1 MSLLVSGGG
10 ASYGSAAP
18 TLVTSGKG
26 TASTASAVSAQ
37 FVPTGDGIVI
47 AIICIEG
54 SGVTSSSISGVAT
67 SSGTTVGS
75 WTKYSNYTI
84 VGQNGWNVVHEVWW
98 IKGLASGG
106 TIGATATTV
115 ASGFDDATMV
125 LLYVSGCN
133 QTAPFDI
140 NSSLPVNTNF
150 PAASTSR
157 VITGISTNSYNILLI
172 GSVFTNYNNTAING
186 YIDTGWTQAQFVQN
200 TGAVLYMY
208 NFVEYQSITGSI
220 QSGSTLTLQSGSQTG
235 NWGAVVF
242 ALTA

>member
-18 TLVTSGKG
+18 TLVTSGQG
-26 TASTASAVSAQ
+26 TASTASAVTAQ

-47 AIICIEG
+47 AIICVEG
-54 SGVTSSSISGVAT
+54 SGITSSSISGVAT

-106 TIGATATTV
+106 IIGATATSAT
-115 ASGFDDATMV
+115 FDDATMV

-150 PAASTSR
+150 SAASTSR
-157 VITGISTNSYNILLI
+157 VISGISTNSYNILLI
-172 GSVFTNYNNTAING
+172 GSVFANYSNVLNA
-186 YIDTGWTQAQFVQN
+186 YIDTGWTQVQYVQN
-200 TGAVLYMY
+200 NGAVLWMY
-208 NFVEYQSITGSI
+208 NFVEYKSITGSV

-242 ALTA
+242 ALTG